1 MSIVQS
7 LYNKVVRNEDITR
20 TEALRLYSQPLAE
33 LCTAADEIRKLFCED
48 NFDICTIF
56 SAKSGNCS
64 ENCKFCAQSSHSI
77 TSVNTYSLL
86 SDDEIVNQA
95 KKNYED
101 GAPRYS
107 IVTSG
112 KSLSDIEVDQM
123 CNTIERIRKE
133 VGISV
138 CASFGLLSEHQYRK
152 LKDAGVSRVHNN
164 LETSPQYFPNIC
176 TTHTFQDKIN
186 AIKAARSVGLTV
198 CSGGIMGLGETV
210 EDRIDMALTLRELK
224 IENIPIN
231 ILNPVPGTPFENNKI
246 LSVCEV
252 RRIIATYRF
261 MIPRGEIR
269 LSGGRGNMHDRGIS
283 CFTSG
288 ANAAISGQLLTTSGI
303 TLKSDL
309 EVIEKLGYKMTCRQK
324 NKLS

>member
-1 MSIVQS
+1 M
-7 LYNKVVRNEDITR
+7 
-20 TEALRLYSQPLAE
+20 
-33 LCTAADEIRKLFCED
+33 
-48 NFDICTIF
+48 
-56 SAKSGNCS
+56 
-64 ENCKFCAQSSHSI
+64 
-77 TSVNTYSLL
+77 
-86 SDDEIVNQA
+86 
-95 KKNYED
+95 
-101 GAPRYS
+101 
-107 IVTSG
+107 TSG

-164 LETSPQYFPNIC
+164 LETSPQYFQNIC

>member
-1 MSIVQS
+1 MNTLQKRKHSDYIHNPLLSSVQQQMK
-7 LYNKVVRNEDITR
+7 YVN
-20 TEALRLYSQPLAE
+20 
-33 LCTAADEIRKLFCED
+33 
-48 NFDICTIF
+48 F
-56 SAKSGNCS
+56 SAKTILI
-64 ENCKFCAQSSHSI
+64 FAQFSVLKAETAARTVNSVLNHPIASHLSI
-77 TSVNTYSLL
+77 L

-246 LSVCEV
+246 LSMCEV

-269 LSGGRGNMHDRGIS
+269 LSGGRGNMPDRGIS